1 MIEVKILSMAGLD
14 PTPISQFGHTVD
26 LATKA
31 RKEEVIWTKSKK
43 TADFFSGRLPQVSS
57 QIFNKTVGVKN
68 KSFHWLNPIS
78 NHLNMLQIIANCV
91 NYAFSRVIFCLKN
104 CGRVIFF

>member
-1 MIEVKILSMAGLD
+1 MIEVKILSITGLY

-68 KSFHWLNPIS
+68 KSFSLVESHFKPFKHVA
-78 NHLNMLQIIANCV
+78 NHSKLCELRI
-91 NYAFSRVIFCLKN
+91 FSRNFLPKKLRSRN
-104 CGRVIFF
+104 FF

>member
-14 PTPISQFGHTVD
+14 RTPISQFGHTVD

-43 TADFFSGRLPQVSS
+43 TADFFSGRLP
-57 QIFNKTVGVKN
+57 
-68 KSFHWLNPIS
+68 
-78 NHLNMLQIIANCV
+78 
-91 NYAFSRVIFCLKN
+91 
-104 CGRVIFF
+104 